1 MATPPIPM
9 EHGIVAGASCGE
21 TGFAGFE
28 GLGGAQATLQTTI
41 KQTGTYAWKLDFT
54 VNAANAYFIPIG
66 YVALNPATYP
76 TIFRPSGLYFDSLPS
91 ANTVVMQHLTIRPPA
106 DDWYWNTDGTIT
118 WVHTFADGTTE
129 TVGTTGVL
137 TTGEWYDVVSYCCK
151 DQPAAGYYTMGM
163 LVDGVEAFQT
173 IRTYALLCV
182 GSPVWGST
190 LGAGVSRGFTMYVDN
205 AACTWSGEYPWSTA
219 IPQLRGLL
227 LNPVS
232 DRLNEWTGDYTKWDD
247 LPGTPDDATTI
258 SEINV
263 STKAHVSYLTRASVA
278 GMPNDALIASVGQHF
293 RHHVGSG
300 GGDKWS
306 AFIRQE
312 ANAGASKEYEATS
325 NPSSEWLNVL
335 RRWNDDAAG
344 NQFTYA
350 NFDDADFYSFGFA
363 TSETAVTHN
372 VDWEITAL
380 GVVVWYWNSSYAL
393 ATTPS
398 VPGTALGTLPSGT
411 LVAASFS
418 PTERRFGSVPSNEVV
433 NPAAGARRLGAVPSD
448 ELVPNSWV

>member
-9 EHGIVAGASCGE
+9 EKGIVAGASCGE
-21 TGFAGFE
+21 TGFIGFE
-28 GLGGAQATLQTTI
+28 GGAGAQATLQTTI

-54 VNAANAYFIPIG
+54 VNGAAAYF
-66 YVALNPATYP
+66 VP
-76 TIFRPSGLYFDSLPS
+76 TGAASLDPTGLPMIFRPSGLYFDSLPS
-91 ANTVVMQHLTIRPPA
+91 ANTVVMYHVPVVPPPR

-118 WVHTFADGTTE
+118 WVHTFANSTTE

-137 TTGEWYDVVSYCCK
+137 TTAAFHDVVSYCCK

-173 IRTYALLCV
+173 IRTYALLCA
-182 GSPVWGST
+182 GSAVWGST
-190 LGAGVSRGFTMYVDN
+190 LPGGVNRGFTMYVDN
-205 AACTWSGEYPWSTA
+205 ATCTWSEEYPWSTA
-219 IPQLRGLL
+219 IAKLRGLL

-258 SEINV
+258 SENAAN
-263 STKAHVSYLTRASVA
+263 TKAHVSYLTRASVA
-278 GMPNDALIASVGQHF
+278 GMPDDALIAQVIQHY
-293 RHHVGSG
+293 RHQIGTG

-306 AFIRQE
+306 AFTRQE
-312 ANAGASKEYEATS
+312 SSAGASKGYDTVTKPDISWA
-325 NPSSEWLNVL
+325 NAR
-335 RRWNDDAAG
+335 RRWTDDAAG

-363 TSETAVTHN
+363 TSETGSTHN
-372 VDWEITAL
+372 TDWEITAL

-398 VPGTALGTLPSGT
+398 VP
-411 LVAASFS
+411 
-418 PTERRFGSVPSNEVV
+418 
-433 NPAAGARRLGAVPSD
+433 AAGVGYAYAQIL
-448 ELVPNSWV
+448 